1 MLPIKYHYSVREIE
15 EPAQLASVSTHI
27 PLGPVN
33 INAPLAYHLRH
44 TVVTM
49 LELYPES
56 IKEQSMPCSTG
67 HNILIDFFN
76 ERHNKACVQ
85 HGGAF
90 KKVGVLSP
98 TGAEPYS
105 AEFAC
110 SHIACVGFLWVLR
123 GSPTI
128 KTCRNRLIFQSA
140 PLTKGTG

>member
-27 PLGPVN
+27 PLVPVD

-44 TVVTM
+44 TAVTM

-76 ERHNKACVQ
+76 ERHNKACVH
-85 HGGAF
+85 HGVCILNIIF
-90 KKVGVLSP
+90 L
-98 TGAEPYS
+98 
-105 AEFAC
+105 
-110 SHIACVGFLWVLR
+110 SHIQIPPGFCMSFCAFGL
-123 GSPTI
+123 
-128 KTCRNRLIFQSA
+128 
-140 PLTKGTG
+140 

>member
-27 PLGPVN
+27 PLVPVN

-90 KKVGVLSP
+90 
-98 TGAEPYS
+98 AARRS
-105 AEFAC
+105 AF
-110 SHIACVGFLWVLR
+110 
-123 GSPTI
+123 
-128 KTCRNRLIFQSA
+128 
-140 PLTKGTG
+140 